1 MAARAEAERQRREA
15 DAAKEREEREALA
28 VVAKRSWEV
37 AKGEAEANRQVE
49 GARELQRQRTYARS
63 SPLKAPSPLKRGGIS
78 SVRRS
83 HPMPPPRRLPP
94 LLPSTPEDEEEAD
107 DADEDSA
114 SADEVDAP
122 LAVDVAVTYTDG
134 EGQALAARVA
144 AVHPGGEED
153 PTPYYTIVL
162 DGGAERDAVLCGDAF
177 RSALARLTSAQQ
189 QQRELLEVARA
200 QITRDHPMLLQQ
212 SRQLLELL
220 SSVTTEAEPAAP
232 VVRWTEDN
240 PPPPPPRPEE
250 EARTVAPLIE
260 F

>member
-1 MAARAEAERQRREA
+1 MKKLKEVKGRLKDHGLYPTSARRFHLEDEHGRVAVPHGV
-15 DAAKEREEREALA
+15 KHGVSPLA
-28 VVAKRSWEV
+28 TAPVVLLDPHV
-37 AKGEAEANRQVE
+37 VRQVE
-49 GARELQRQRTYARS
+49 SLSLEQQTLIRELRQFAR
-63 SPLKAPSPLKRGGIS
+63 
-78 SVRRS
+78 
-83 HPMPPPRRLPP
+83 
-94 LLPSTPEDEEEAD
+94 
-107 DADEDSA
+107 
-114 SADEVDAP
+114 
-122 LAVDVAVTYTDG
+122 DV
-134 EGQALAARVA
+134 
-144 AVHPGGEED
+144 
-153 PTPYYTIVL
+153 

>member
-1 MAARAEAERQRREA
+1 MEIEKRAAPWKWRWW
-15 DAAKEREEREALA
+15 L
-28 VVAKRSWEV
+28 
-37 AKGEAEANRQVE
+37 GEAQA
-49 GARELQRQRTYARS
+49 APRT
-63 SPLKAPSPLKRGGIS
+63 
-78 SVRRS
+78 
-83 HPMPPPRRLPP
+83 
-94 LLPSTPEDEEEAD
+94 
-107 DADEDSA
+107 
-114 SADEVDAP
+114 
-122 LAVDVAVTYTDG
+122 
-134 EGQALAARVA
+134 ARVA
-144 AVHPGGEED
+144 IARLRRYGAASLPLLLELELIARISAPLPARRWTFAAAQNLRTSTALDEEAQRGQGPPQRPRPLPNERAPLPPGGRAR
-153 PTPYYTIVL
+153 TSRRTTVVL
-162 DGGAERDAVLCGDAF
+162 TASRRRAAAPAGRAARPARRAAGRIASASSSRRSSASCASSRATSTAAPSATRCCGDAF
-177 RSALARLTSAQQ
+177 RLGAARLTSAQQ

>member
-1 MAARAEAERQRREA
+1 MARLPAR
-15 DAAKEREEREALA
+15 LA
-28 VVAKRSWEV
+28 SCGPAVGHVA
-37 AKGEAEANRQVE
+37 RQVE
-49 GARELQRQRTYARS
+49 TLSLEQQTLIRELRQFAR
-63 SPLKAPSPLKRGGIS
+63 
-78 SVRRS
+78 
-83 HPMPPPRRLPP
+83 
-94 LLPSTPEDEEEAD
+94 
-107 DADEDSA
+107 
-114 SADEVDAP
+114 
-122 LAVDVAVTYTDG
+122 DV
-134 EGQALAARVA
+134 
-144 AVHPGGEED
+144 
-153 PTPYYTIVL
+153 